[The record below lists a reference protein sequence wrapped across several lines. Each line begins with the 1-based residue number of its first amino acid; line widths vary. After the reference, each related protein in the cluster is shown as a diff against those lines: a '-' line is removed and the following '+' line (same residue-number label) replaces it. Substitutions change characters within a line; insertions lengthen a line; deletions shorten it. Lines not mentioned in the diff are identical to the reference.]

1 MPRILVGLTLLF
13 SMFGVGACAS
23 EAPAERERLAGGFV
37 AIVASSAEE
46 SSKWYQRT
54 FELELQRELTGDAYK
69 IHLLKGDAGIVEII
83 ETMPPAPENPGRA
96 IGLFKAGFIL
106 DDFDA
111 RVAQWREDGV
121 EFFGNGE
128 VFLDEALQ
136 LHSVI
141 ILDPDGNRIQ
151 VFGTSNVERDN

>member
-1 MPRILVGLTLLF
+1 MPKVLSVLTFLF
-13 SMFGVGACAS
+13 IFFGVGACAS
-23 EAPAERERLAGGFV
+23 EAPAERERLAGGFI

-54 FELELQRELTGDAYK
+54 FELELQRELSGDAYK
-69 IHLLKGDAGIVEII
+69 IHLLRGDAGIVEII
-83 ETMPPAPENPGRA
+83 EFIPSAPENTERT

-106 DDFDA
+106 DDFDVG
-111 RVAQWREDGV
+111 VAQWREDGV

-151 VFGTSNVERDN
+151 VFGGE

>member
-13 SMFGVGACAS
+13 SMFGVGACAN
-23 EAPAERERLAGGFV
+23 EEPMAREHAAGGFIAVV
-37 AIVASSAEE
+37 AANAEE
-46 SSKWYQRT
+46 SSAWYRET
-54 FELELQRELTGDAYK
+54 FGLKLLRELSGETYK

-83 ETMPPAPENPGRA
+83 EPMPPAPENPGRA

-121 EFFGNGE
+121 EFFGNGQ
-128 VFLDEALQ
+128 VFFDEALQ

-151 VFGTSNVERDN
+151 VFGVSEISN